1 MDKNNNENKN
11 LARYGDLSVK
21 FFQMGQSLILEGQEK
36 EDFTITSLGNFLVF
50 MAGIILDEDD
60 VDYMSNMFA
69 MFSAKKLL
77 DEYAETDLDFEQIV
91 ILAKQL
97 KNKK

>member
-1 MDKNNNENKN
+1 MGKNNNENKN

>member
-21 FFQMGQSLILEGQEK
+21 FFQMGQALILEGQEK

-50 MAGIILDEDD
+50 MAGIILNEDD

-77 DEYAETDLDFEQIV
+77 DEYAETDLDFEQII

>member
-1 MDKNNNENKN
+1 MNKNNNENKN